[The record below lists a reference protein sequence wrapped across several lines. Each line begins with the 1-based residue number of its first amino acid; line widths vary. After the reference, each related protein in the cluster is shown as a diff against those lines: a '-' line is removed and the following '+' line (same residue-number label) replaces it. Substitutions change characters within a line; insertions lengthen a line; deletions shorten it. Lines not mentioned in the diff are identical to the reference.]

1 MSQNRLS
8 ERTVSVLRRVRT
20 DHTARLSWRETRDA
34 YILVAPAVI
43 LFAIFVIYPLI
54 NTVLLS
60 FYQYGLTDPDIKF
73 VQFDNYIRLFQ
84 DPIFWRALRNNGS
97 ILVGSVAIQVTIGV
111 VLAAVLSRGI
121 RWGKTFFRTLHFAP
135 IVMSA
140 VAVGVLWQLIYDPG
154 IGILNHTL
162 RGLNIRPPVQGWLGD
177 PNLVMLS
184 ILLASAWQYTG
195 YVMTIVLAGMQT
207 VPTEIY
213 EASGLDGANEVQN
226 FFFITLPMSRN
237 VIIAAILI
245 TMIGAVKVFDIVYVL
260 TRGGPANASQVL
272 GTYIY
277 YNAFTLNQAGYA
289 SAIAVVLLVI
299 ALIFG
304 VLQLR
309 FTRQV

>member
-1 MSQNRLS
+1 MTAQTVPRRQAKTRLGIAGQ
-8 ERTVSVLRRVRT
+8 RP
-20 DHTARLSWRETRDA
+20 WRQYLDA

-43 LFAIFVIYPLI
+43 IFSIFVVYPLL
-54 NTVLLS
+54 NTVRLS
-60 FYQYGLTDPDIKF
+60 FYQYGLTDPNITF
-73 VQFDNYIRLFQ
+73 INFDNYIRLFQ
-84 DPIFWRALRNNGS
+84 DAIFWRALRNNAI
-97 ILVGSVAIQVTIGV
+97 ILVCSVVVQVGIGV

-135 IVMSA
+135 VVMSA

-154 IGILNHTL
+154 IGIVNHIL
-162 RGLNIRPPVQGWLGD
+162 RLLGIRPPVQGWLGD
-177 PNLVMLS
+177 PNLVVFS
-184 ILLASAWQYTG
+184 VIVAACWQYTG
-195 YVMTIVLAGMQT
+195 YVMTIVLAGMESVSQ
-207 VPTEIY
+207 ELY
-213 EASGLDGANEVQN
+213 EASALDGANEFQN

-237 VIIAAILI
+237 VIIAATLI
-245 TMIGAVKVFDIVYVL
+245 TMIGAVKVFDIIYVL

-277 YNAFTLNQAGYA
+277 YNAFTINQAGYA

-299 ALIFG
+299 AVIFG

>member
-1 MSQNRLS
+1 M
-8 ERTVSVLRRVRT
+8 RTETASRAAPGQKEGRFRIAGQRRWRT
-20 DHTARLSWRETRDA
+20 TIDA
-34 YILVAPAVI
+34 YILVAPALIV
-43 LFAIFVIYPLI
+43 FSIFVVYPLI
-54 NTVLLS
+54 NTVQLS
-60 FYQYGLTDPDIKF
+60 FYQYGLTDPDVRF
-73 VQFDNYIRLFQ
+73 VNFDNYIRLFQ
-84 DPIFWRALRNNGS
+84 DAIFWRALRNNGI
-97 ILVGSVAIQVTIGV
+97 ILIFSVVIQVGIGV

-135 IVMSA
+135 VVMSA

-154 IGILNHTL
+154 IGIINFLL
-162 RGLNIRPPVQGWLGD
+162 RTVGVRPPVQGWLGD
-177 PNLVMLS
+177 PNIVMFS
-184 ILLASAWQYTG
+184 IIAAACWQYTG
-195 YVMTIVLAGMQT
+195 YVMTIVLAGMES
-207 VPTEIY
+207 VPAELY

-226 FFFITLPMSRN
+226 FFYITLPMSRN
-237 VIIAAILI
+237 VILAATLI

-277 YNAFTLNQAGYA
+277 YNAFTINQAGYA

-299 ALIFG
+299 AVIFG